1 MKTAAVLAVACLL
14 ASQAVA
20 KSPSYHR
27 LPPLRE
33 QARLQNEWVAER
45 TAAIP
50 DLLYKHNV
58 DAWLISQ
65 REYAEETIF
74 WVLKS
79 AETFSARRR
88 TTYLYM
94 ANTTHGGPAA
104 YSWIDN
110 TPQIW
115 DDILEVLER
124 HEPATIAVN
133 DHQELA
139 FASGLHAGERDII
152 AAELGSRWTDR
163 FVLRPLLSLDLIGTQ
178 IAARLDWYRKLQET
192 AWAMISKAF
201 SAEVI
206 TAGETTPAD
215 VEWWL
220 REELQAHNL
229 TTWFPPSVSILVDE
243 RFPGPDRAIAPGDML
258 HVDFGVTAMGMNT
271 DTQHLAYVL
280 RPGESEAPRGLR
292 EGLRK
297 ANRMQDISREMMRP
311 GRTGNEILKDT
322 LAQMDKEGI
331 AGKVYSHAVG
341 DWGHAAGA
349 VVGMTNL
356 QDHVPVLGDL
366 PLLSDTWYSVEL
378 YAEHAVPEFG
388 GATVPFALEEDVY
401 WDASTQT
408 FEWLYARQDEFH
420 LITTS
425 HLSSEEL

>member
-1 MKTAAVLAVACLL
+1 MLFWILK
-14 ASQAVA
+14 
-20 KSPSYHR
+20 P
-27 LPPLRE
+27 
-33 QARLQNEWVAER
+33 AE
-45 TAAIP
+45 I
-50 DLLYKHNV
+50 
-58 DAWLISQ
+58 
-65 REYAEETIF
+65 
-74 WVLKS
+74 
-79 AETFSARRR
+79 FSARRR

-94 ANTTHGGPAA
+94 ANTTQGGPAA

-115 DDILEVLER
+115 DDILNVLER
-124 HEPATIAVN
+124 HQPESIAIN

-152 AAELGSRWTDR
+152 AAELGSHWTDR

-178 IAARLDWYRKLQET
+178 ITARLDWYRKLQET

-206 TAGETTPAD
+206 TAGTTTPAD

-220 REELQAHNL
+220 REELQANNF
-229 TTWFPPSVSILVDE
+229 TTWFPPSVSIIVDE

-280 RPGESEAPRGLR
+280 RPGEKQAPRGLR

-297 ANRMQDISREMMRP
+297 ANRMQDISRDMMKP
-311 GRTGNEILKDT
+311 GHTGNDILKDT
-322 LAQMDKEGI
+322 LTKMEKEGI

-349 VVGMTNL
+349 VVGTSFSK
-356 QDHVPVLGDL
+356 PRT
-366 PLLSDTWYSVEL
+366 PLARSL
-378 YAEHAVPEFG
+378 Y
-388 GATVPFALEEDVY
+388 
-401 WDASTQT
+401 
-408 FEWLYARQDEFH
+408 
-420 LITTS
+420 
-425 HLSSEEL
+425 